1 MVCNERLRRLREVPG
16 PDPGWRAV
24 SLREHRRGPG
34 LEATHVPVIGATRCL
49 AWPLAVIR
57 TPPERALPGAGYGV
71 GEDGH
76 RLARGDLRQILG
88 SVGGEALNYKGH
100 RGQAGS
106 MSEADPGDTGQAAG
120 ARPPESLSLL
130 GSHPWRP
137 LGNVGARAGPGH
149 TRWLG
154 AGPCASTS
162 HVDSFPARR
171 DPQGRRPVAAP
182 KSSGTHE
189 KPGIQ
194 VRSSFLNLNVGHLC

>member
-1 MVCNERLRRLREVPG
+1 MEGGVAARAQAGARSGRAPRTSLSSARRVAWRG
-16 PDPGWRAV
+16 PWPLSEPR
-24 SLREHRRGPG
+24 RRGRFRRPATGWEKMGTGSPG
-34 LEATHVPVIGATRCL
+34 QAPASRGICDRFS
-49 AWPLAVIR
+49 AVF
-57 TPPERALPGAGYGV
+57 
-71 GEDGH
+71 
-76 RLARGDLRQILG
+76 
-88 SVGGEALNYKGH
+88 GGEALNYKGH
-100 RGQAGS
+100 RRQAGS
-106 MSEADPGDTGQAAG
+106 MSEADPGDTEQAAG

-130 GSHPWRP
+130 GSHQWRP